1 MKRTLASLLLILLIQ
16 CALVIAVYWP
26 GAQQRE
32 STLEAMAPFDLD
44 RVTELYVGDEFDNE
58 TALRKIRERWF
69 LPELEDLPADTVMV
83 DTLLDAIADSAH
95 NWPIADSV
103 AARQRFRVASYH
115 YRRRIS
121 LFGGDEELGTLL
133 LGTSPGFG
141 KIYAR
146 NQSQV
151 NIFSIRFN
159 AHDAPGVSGAWLDRK
174 LLQTRTPVG
183 ITADAYSLRLE
194 GERWLS
200 GIGKQPD
207 ERERI
212 TATLAAAHRKW
223 AHGVTVIW
231 YPLKDRAAH
240 LRWKDKLRRLGIPKF
255 LTVEHWL
262 YDADQPGI
270 YNGAGLFIVNPPF
283 AFTQA
288 LPPLLAALR
297 AALAPDGH
305 RGEITAD
312 WLTN

>member
-58 TALRKIRERWF
+58 TALRKIGERWF

-207 ERERI
+207 ERELEALLSALRSLQI
-212 TATLAAAHRKW
+212 DGLASEDDQRDLAEAEADMVFSIESLAGAVTLELFRKGERYFI
-223 AHGVTVIW
+223 HSSE
-231 YPLKDRAAH
+231 YPLFFSLSAYDYDRLATIDAP
-240 LRWKDKLRRLGIPKF
+240 LISG
-255 LTVEHWL
+255 EHS
-262 YDADQPGI
+262 A
-270 YNGAGLFIVNPPF
+270 N
-283 AFTQA
+283 
-288 LPPLLAALR
+288 
-297 AALAPDGH
+297 
-305 RGEITAD
+305 
-312 WLTN
+312 